1 MDIVIATFV
10 PFLTNCIMLLP
21 SEPLEGP
28 EGAGGDEEGLIAHL
42 STPRQSQ
49 AKSRTLFDFVYW
61 LEGWGLT
68 QGGILI

>member
-1 MDIVIATFV
+1 
-10 PFLTNCIMLLP
+10 MLLP